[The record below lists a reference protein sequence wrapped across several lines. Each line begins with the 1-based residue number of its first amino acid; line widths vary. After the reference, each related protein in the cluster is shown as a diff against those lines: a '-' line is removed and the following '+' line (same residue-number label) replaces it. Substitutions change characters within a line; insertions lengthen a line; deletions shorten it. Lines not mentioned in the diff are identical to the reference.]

1 MGFESSEIT
10 HDFSRMLF
18 SEGKNVVAGRSSHG
32 IYEDQRKVV
41 VYTSE
46 FRRRL
51 SCDLRIDE
59 IE

>member
-1 MGFESSEIT
+1 MI
-10 HDFSRMLF
+10 LAVCCF

-32 IYEDQRKVV
+32 IYEGERKVV